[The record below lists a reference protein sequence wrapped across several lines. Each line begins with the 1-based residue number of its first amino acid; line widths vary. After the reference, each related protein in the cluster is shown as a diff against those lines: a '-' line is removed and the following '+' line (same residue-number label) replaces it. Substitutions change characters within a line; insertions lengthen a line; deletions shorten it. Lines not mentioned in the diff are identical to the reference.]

1 MDKTAIWRNVRT
13 GAMLLTLVAL
23 LSGCAGGVRS
33 SGAEPELARA
43 RSAYAQAVADPA
55 VNSLASTALA
65 DAHRALQRAEA
76 AAEANASPQEQAHL
90 AYIAERKVDIARAKA
105 REAAAKQE
113 IESAMRQRASEA
125 GAAENATAEE
135 SRREALRAHA
145 KAQSAREAAL
155 AAELAESQGGG
166 VTDSTQQQLESD
178 LAALE
183 VPARETDRGFV
194 ATLDDE
200 MFTGADSTP
209 LIVQKL
215 QPVIEYLKA
224 HPKRE
229 VIIEGYTDNN
239 MPVAE
244 SLSLSQAR
252 AESVQTELVRR
263 GIARGRILARGY
275 GPDFPVADN
284 DTAAGRQRN
293 RRVDIVITPAGQP
306 ARQQLR

>member
-1 MDKTAIWRNVRT
+1 MDKTAIWGKVRT
-13 GAMLLTLVAL
+13 GARLLTLVAL
-23 LSGCAGGVRS
+23 VSGCAGGVRN

-43 RSAYAQAVADPA
+43 RSAYAQAAADPA

-65 DAHRALQRAEA
+65 DAHRALRRAEE
-76 AAEANASPQEQAHL
+76 AAEANTGSQEQAHL

-113 IESAMRQRASEA
+113 IEAAMRRRA
-125 GAAENATAEE
+125 AAATTQEGATAEQ

-145 KAQSAREAAL
+145 QAQGAREAAL
-155 AAELAESQGGG
+155 AAELAETQGGAM
-166 VTDSTQQQLESD
+166 DSTQRQLESD

-200 MFTGADSTP
+200 LFTGAGSTP
-209 LIVQKL
+209 LMVEKVR
-215 QPVIEYLKA
+215 PVIEYLKA
-224 HPKRE
+224 HPKHE
-229 VIIEGYTDNN
+229 VIVEGYTDNKI
-239 MPVAE
+239 PVAE

-252 AESVQTELVRR
+252 AESVRSELVRH
-263 GIARGRILARGY
+263 GIARDRILARGY

-293 RRVDIVITPAGQP
+293 RRVDIVITPAGQA